1 MDWSKSVEKRRV
13 SLEVFEEA
21 GVEETRRW
29 WDLEPGAG
37 IAVGEEGVLARALA
51 SR

>member
-1 MDWSKSVEKRRV
+1 MDWSKPVEKRRV

-21 GVEETRRW
+21 GVEETRRGRH
-29 WDLEPGAG
+29 LEPGAG
-37 IAVGEEGVLARALA
+37 IASGEEGVPTRTLA